1 MVILTY
7 QFLQC
12 TGYVTHF
19 AALWRPRSHPGPITK
34 NAAVLKP
41 KCAECSRTVAKNQ
54 KHLCC
59 SECSQY
65 THAKCI
71 NIKNKV
77 VNSTEWICYSCALP
91 NFLESL
97 FNESDSN
104 LHVTCD
110 EMNSSTEKSSERA
123 TITEE
128 LSIEMQKKLK
138 KIYESRI

>member
-1 MVILTY
+1 MK
-7 QFLQC
+7 
-12 TGYVTHF
+12 YVKS
-19 AALWRPRSHPGPITK
+19 LESHPGRITK
-34 NAAVLKP
+34 KAAVLKP
-41 KCAECSRTVAKNQ
+41 KCTECSWTVAKNQ

-91 NFLESL
+91 NFSESL

-104 LHVTCD
+104 LHD
-110 EMNSSTEKSSERA
+110 EVNSSTEKSSERA

-128 LSIEMQKKLK
+128 LSIKMQKNSK
-138 KIYESRI
+138 KYTNRAFKH